1 MDPREEARQKCKT
14 DPIYL
19 GKCLG
24 YDFQEDV
31 HRPLFDLL
39 LKFKDGSAI
48 RDLSEIKNRLI
59 LWPRGH
65 FKTSAMVVFI
75 VQTILNYPDI
85 RVLIMQANQKLGKLW
100 LKEIKSHF
108 LTTGSTANA
117 KSMLP
122 LLFPEFC
129 GPVLGN
135 AMEFTV
141 PARQRKHL
149 PAATVTVAST
159 KAANTGQH
167 YDVFFPDDLVNQK
180 NYRNVELL
188 DELMNDF
195 DLFMPLIDPGGYT
208 FMTGTRYHHAD
219 IYGRIIRRNQGEWVI
234 SVRGAS
240 LTGKWPVTSDQEL
253 LFPVRETSDGR
264 KIGFTTKLLEQFE
277 RDNAEQFWA
286 QYFNKIV
293 AAKKQIFTEQMI
305 LGSVRN
311 RVIEKDGKLVPNPE
325 FPENSPTVFFV
336 DLAETKGTRSD
347 DSVVVAGRQNGN
359 SVWITDC
366 VGGTFSTYEL
376 AVSLIVM
383 TLKHR
388 PIRIIVAK
396 EPGAVHFVEYV
407 KVLAREKGI
416 ILPITLQEKA
426 SRHKDAKKIRIEALE
441 SRFRNKQLLMLAGIP
456 DFDRLLEEFTQFPKG
471 EHDDRPDAIAMLV
484 EWFAQ
489 GFVEVPRGPKLP
501 WFVTHEPVT
510 EMNESEDAPMLGG
523 VLME

>member
-1 MDPREEARQKCKT
+1 MDQREESRQKCKT
-14 DPIYL
+14 DPLYL

-31 HRPLFDLL
+31 HKPLFDLL
-39 LKFKDGSAI
+39 LKFHEAKSL
-48 RDLSEIKNRLI
+48 RDLSEIKNRLV

-75 VQTILNYPDI
+75 VQLILNYPDI
-85 RVLIMQANQKLGKLW
+85 RILIMQANQRLGKLW
-100 LKEIKSHF
+100 LREIKSHF
-108 LTTGSTANA
+108 LTTGTRANT

-129 GPVLGN
+129 APVLGD

-180 NYRNVELL
+180 NYRSVELL
-188 DELMNDF
+188 DQLWDDF
-195 DLFMPLIDPGGYT
+195 NLFIPLIDPGGYT

-219 IYGRIIRRNQGEWVI
+219 LYGRVIRANQGEWVV
-234 SVRGAS
+234 SVRGCS
-240 LTGKWPVTSDQEL
+240 LTGKWPITDENEL
-253 LFPVRETSDGR
+253 LFPVRETADGR
-264 KIGFTTKLLEQFE
+264 KIGFTKALLEKIAADSPE
-277 RDNAEQFWA
+277 MFWA
-286 QYFNKIV
+286 QYFNQIV
-293 AAKKQIFTEQMI
+293 AGHRQIFPEKLI
-305 LGSVRN
+305 LSSVRSSDD
-311 RVIEKDGKLVPNPE
+311 KA
-325 FPENSPTVFFV
+325 FPTRAPTVFFI
-336 DLAETKGTRSD
+336 DLAEGKRADSD
-347 DSVVVAGRQNGN
+347 HSVIAVGRQSGN
-359 SVWITDC
+359 TIWITDC
-366 VGGTFSTYEL
+366 IGHTFSTYEL
-376 AVSLIVM
+376 AITLISL

-396 EPGAVHFVEYV
+396 EPGAVHFVEYA

-416 ILPITLQEKA
+416 VLPIMLQEKA

-441 SRFRNKQLLMLAGIP
+441 SRVRTKQLFLVAGIP
-456 DFDRLLEEFTQFPKG
+456 NFDRLLEEFTQFPKG

-484 EWFAQ
+484 EFFSQ
-489 GFVEVPRGPKLP
+489 SFIEVPRGPKLP
-501 WFVTHEPVT
+501 WFVTQE
-510 EMNESEDAPMLGG
+510 APAEASDDDPLTLGG
-523 VLME
+523 VLIE